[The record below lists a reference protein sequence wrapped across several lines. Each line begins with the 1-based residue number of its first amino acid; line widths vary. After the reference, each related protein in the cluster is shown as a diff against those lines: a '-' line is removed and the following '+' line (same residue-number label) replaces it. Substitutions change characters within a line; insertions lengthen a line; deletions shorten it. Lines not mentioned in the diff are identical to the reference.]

1 MELGIDTSTGYASV
15 SLSDSGELVKQKTW
29 LSKRNHSVELLPAI
43 SSMVENVGAALD
55 DLDVV
60 FVASGPGSFSSVRVG
75 VTTAKGIA
83 SGLKIPIVGIPTAD
97 IERFPYSELNTE
109 VSVFLPAG
117 RGRVYRIDYQKSQ
130 TDNQNRVELI
140 YFQRDEI
147 SIHEDQIVCG
157 ESVQD
162 LVSAGVIEDS
172 INVKNIVPPTRSL
185 SSMISLGWRRFKVGA
200 VDDSAV
206 LEPIYVQSSQ
216 IDSAEK
222 ARLKNQ

>member
-1 MELGIDTSTGYASV
+1 
-15 SLSDSGELVKQKTW
+15 
-29 LSKRNHSVELLPAI
+29 
-43 SSMVENVGAALD
+43 MVQNVGAALD

-185 SSMISLGWRRFKVGA
+185 SSMISLGP
-200 VDDSAV
+200 SI
-206 LEPIYVQSSQ
+206 LETTAGIPLSIDSQ
-216 IDSAEK
+216 IV
-222 ARLKNQ
+222 